1 MHDDVSHPKHY
12 TQHPSGVECI
22 EITEHLNFCL
32 GNAIKYV
39 WRAGLKGE
47 DPVQDLQ
54 KAVWYIE
61 REIDRLQRE
70 DINWDEMDKIIERA
84 RHAMRD
90 PDQVDDEDEEIEF
103 DDEDDEDDE
112 QTTDGEWVVMIAED
126 DDDNLEILIS
136 K

>member
-39 WRAGLKGE
+39 WRAGLKSE
-47 DPVQDLQ
+47 DTVQDLQ
-54 KAVWYIE
+54 KAVWYIN
-61 REIDRLQRE
+61 REIARLQRE
-70 DINWDEMDKIIERA
+70 DIGWDEIDEILANA
-84 RHAMRD
+84 RQSMGGRD
-90 PDQVDDEDEEIEF
+90 LVEDELYDDEEDEE
-103 DDEDDEDDE
+103 DEDE
-112 QTTDGEWVVMIAED
+112 QTTDGEWVVVIAED